1 MVQIEQLDA
10 AGLDREIGELTK
22 ILHACVLGGASVGFV
37 WPFALEEAR
46 GFWTDKV
53 APPLAAGTRRLLVA
67 RIEGRVLGTV
77 QLDLAT
83 PPNQRHR
90 AEVAKL
96 LVHPA
101 ARRRGLARALMLAVE
116 NVAQAEGRRLLTL
129 DTLTGSAA
137 EPLYLSLGYSLVGVI
152 PAYAEGPEDDRLHA
166 TSIFFK
172 ALQGGA
178 FVVPQP
184 QGA

>member
-1 MVQIEQLDA
+1 VPAVTPQIDSLGP
-10 AGLDREIGELTK
+10 AGLAREMEELSN
-22 ILHACVLGGASVGFV
+22 ILHACVVGGASVGFL
-37 WPFALEEAR
+37 WPFTLEEAR
-46 GFWTDKV
+46 GFWARKV

-67 RIEGRVLGTV
+67 RIEGCVLGTV

-90 AEVAKL
+90 AEVAKM

-116 NVAQAEGRRLLTL
+116 AAARAERRRLLTL

-137 EPLYLSLGYSLVGVI
+137 EPLYLSLGYSLAGVI

-172 ALQGGA
+172 ELPG
-178 FVVPQP
+178 
-184 QGA
+184 

>member
-1 MVQIEQLDA
+1 MPQIELLDS
-10 AGLDREIGELTK
+10 AGLEREVEELAK
-22 ILHACVLGGASVGFV
+22 ILHACVLSGASVGFV
-37 WPFALEEAR
+37 WPFSMEEAR
-46 GFWTDKV
+46 GFWERKV
-53 APPLAAGTRRLLVA
+53 APALAAGTRRLLVA
-67 RIEGRVLGTV
+67 RVEGRVLGTV
-77 QLDLAT
+77 QLDVGT

-101 ARRRGLARALMLAVE
+101 ARRRGLARMLMRAVE
-116 NVAQAEGRRLLTL
+116 AAARAEGRHLLTL

-137 EPLYLSLGYSLVGVI
+137 EPLYLSLGYSLAGVI

-172 ALQGGA
+172 DLRG
-178 FVVPQP
+178 
-184 QGA
+184 